1 MLCGQMAK
9 LRIIY
14 IKNQSLNIQIH
25 KIALIFINITL
36 CILYTKH
43 QKIFTSIKKHK
54 NIALIK
60 IAKTFKEKKNPQT
73 IKRKSHS
80 YSNPKY
86 ANSNSY
92 TRMHSPVNAHH

>member
-36 CILYTKH
+36 CIMYTKH
-43 QKIFTSIKKHK
+43 QKIFTSIKTSKYCTDK
-54 NIALIK
+54 NSQDI
-60 IAKTFKEKKNPQT
+60 ERKK
-73 IKRKSHS
+73 KSS
-80 YSNPKY
+80 DN
-86 ANSNSY
+86 
-92 TRMHSPVNAHH
+92 